1 MTKDR
6 EPSLADA
13 GHETADLRI
22 ADSVESIA
30 GYLREISELLREI
43 AARPET
49 DNAQLTRL
57 ANAAAEIER
66 LLPILLK
73 R

>member
-13 GHETADLRI
+13 SYETADLRI
-22 ADSVESIA
+22 ADSMESIA
-30 GYLREISELLREI
+30 GYMREISELLREL

-49 DNAQLTRL
+49 DNAQLKRV
-57 ANAAAEIER
+57 ADAATEIER

>member
-1 MTKDR
+1 M
-6 EPSLADA
+6 
-13 GHETADLRI
+13 
-22 ADSVESIA
+22 ESIA

>member
-1 MTKDR
+1 MTKNR

-22 ADSVESIA
+22 ADSLESIA
-30 GYLREISELLREI
+30 GYMRQISELLQEL

-49 DNAQLTRL
+49 DNTQLNRIAT
-57 ANAAAEIER
+57 ATAEIQR
-66 LLPILLK
+66 LLPMLLK

>member
-1 MTKDR
+1 M
-6 EPSLADA
+6 
-13 GHETADLRI
+13 
-22 ADSVESIA
+22 ESIA
-30 GYLREISELLREI
+30 GYMREISELLCEL

-49 DNAQLTRL
+49 DNAQLKRV
-57 ANAAAEIER
+57 ADAAAEIER

>member
-49 DNAQLTRL
+49 DSAQLTRL